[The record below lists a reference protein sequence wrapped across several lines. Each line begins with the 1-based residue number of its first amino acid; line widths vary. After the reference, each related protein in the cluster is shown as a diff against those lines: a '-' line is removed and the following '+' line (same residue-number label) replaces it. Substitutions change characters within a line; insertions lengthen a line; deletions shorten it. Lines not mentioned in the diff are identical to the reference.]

1 MFIIKGLRFA
11 RGRVRFEARGGFLER
26 FINLC
31 AAQGLP
37 LWDGRRRGEAYTAC
51 TTPGAY
57 RKMRHC
63 ARKARVRLRV
73 VEKGGLPFWRVR
85 YRGRTGLAAGA
96 AGFLVL
102 VFLLNQFIWDIR
114 VTGAQ
119 QIPQERILQEL
130 SALGVKEGA
139 RRRGLD
145 AEAIQREMLLR
156 IPQLSW
162 IGVNLRGSTAQVVVG
177 ERVMPPDPIDLGGPC
192 NVVAD
197 RAGQI
202 RRMVVYDGQRTVE
215 DGQVVLPGEV
225 VVSGL
230 MEMKTGGVLLT
241 RARAEVY
248 ASCEETL
255 EVRVP
260 LEETV
265 LEGTGVQVGWSVGV
279 LGKEIHLWPI
289 HPPQPPYKLEKA
301 GRRVNLL
308 GFAAPMEI
316 YRSNYILQRE
326 GTVTRTLE
334 EAMAQAQEEL
344 ELLEEDL
351 ADRLGKGEILSRQLE
366 GRLEEGAYCLTG
378 TYQVVRDIARQEE
391 IYTGEEGEKGENS

>member
-1 MFIIKGLRFA
+1 MFIVKGLRFA
-11 RGRVRFEARGGFLER
+11 RGRVRFQARGGFLER

-31 AAQGLP
+31 AAEGLP
-37 LWDGRRRGEAYTAC
+37 LWDGRRRGEEYTAC
-51 TTPGAY
+51 TTPRAY
-57 RKMRHC
+57 RRMRHC

-85 YRGRTGLAAGA
+85 YRGRMGLAAGA

-102 VFLLNQFIWDIR
+102 VFILNQFIWDIR
-114 VTGAQ
+114 ITGSQ
-119 QIPQERILQEL
+119 QVSQQRILQEL

-139 RRRGLD
+139 VRRGLD
-145 AEAIQREMLLR
+145 AQQIQNEMLLR

-230 MEMKTGGVLLT
+230 MEMKDGGAMLT

-248 ASCEETL
+248 ASVEETL
-255 EVRVP
+255 EVRIP
-260 LEETV
+260 LEERV
-265 LEGTGVQVGWSVGV
+265 LEGVDVQRGLSVGI
-279 LGKEIHLWPI
+279 LGKEIHLWPPK
-289 HPPQPPYKLEKA
+289 PPQPPYKLEKA

-308 GFAAPMEI
+308 GFSAPMEI

-326 GTVTRTLE
+326 GTVVRTME
-334 EAMAQAQEEL
+334 EAMEQARREL
-344 ELLEEDL
+344 EFLEEDL
-351 ADRLGKGEILSRQLE
+351 RRQLGDGEILSRQLE
-366 GRLEEGAYCLTG
+366 GREEDGVCILTG
-378 TYQVVRDIARQEE
+378 TYQVVRDIARQEA
-391 IYTGEEGEKGENS
+391 IYTDGEENGAKNS